1 MKSDFVDVL
10 KKAQELS
17 DDVQKMVN
25 SVIPQIASHD
35 KKTASELRAVLGSL
49 KAGNLDAAEFMANK
63 IIKDNAT
70 SNIKDV

>member
-17 DDVQKMVN
+17 EDTQKMVN

-35 KKTASELRAVLGSL
+35 KKIASELSAMLGSL
-49 KAGNLDAAEFMANK
+49 KAGNLDAAEAMANK

-70 SNIKDV
+70 SNIKNV